1 MHFYGYLREDGSY
14 GVRNY
19 VVIVSSVVCANGV
32 VEEIGRQ
39 VPGVVPIAHT
49 HGCGGTGEIA
59 MRTLSGLGQNPNVAS
74 LVVIGLGCEESIAP
88 DIANAVAKTGKW
100 VEYLVIQNDGGTAET
115 AKKGAEIA
123 EKMLALVEGQK
134 RVEAALEHLT
144 VGLECG
150 GSDAFSGIS
159 ANPAVGVTADL
170 VVAEGG
176 TVILSELSEMV
187 GTSHLLKRRAA
198 NAAVAEKIEAYVA
211 LGSKASTWY
220 ATRGYSGALAPGNVA
235 GGLTNIVEKSLGC
248 IAKGGSSTIT
258 DCLPYAVKASTKGLV
273 IMETAGYDIES
284 VTGMVAGGAQVVIF
298 TTGCGSPAGSP
309 LAPVIK
315 VVSNS
320 NTYKK
325 MPGDFDINAGSIID
339 SDKTIKEV
347 GREIFELLVDVASGK
362 QTKAEIN
369 KQYQFAIRQE
379 GFQWPTLRDI
389 AHEGRFG

>member
-19 VVIVSSVVCANGV
+19 VVIMSSVVCANGV
-32 VEEIGRQ
+32 VEEIARQ
-39 VPGVVPIAHT
+39 VPGVVPITHT

-74 LVVIGLGCEESIAP
+74 LVIIGLGCEESTAP

-159 ANPAVGVTADL
+159 ANPAVGGAADL
-170 VVAEGG
+170 VVADGG
-176 TVILSELSEMV
+176 TVILSEISEMV

-198 NAAVAEKIEAYVA
+198 NAAVAKKIEAYVA
-211 LGSKASTWY
+211 LGSKASAWY

-235 GGLTNIVEKSLGC
+235 SGLTNIVEKSLGC

-258 DCLPYAVKASTKGLV
+258 DCLPYAVKPSTKGLV

-284 VTGMVAGGAQVVIF
+284 VTGMVAGGAQVVLF

-315 VVSNS
+315 IVSNS

-325 MPGDFDINAGSIID
+325 MPGDFDISAGSIID
-339 SDKTIKEV
+339 GDKTIKEV
-347 GREIFELLVDVASGK
+347 GREIFELLADVASGK

-369 KQYQFAIRQE
+369 KQCQFAIRQE
-379 GFQWPTLRDI
+379 GFQWILPTV
-389 AHEGRFG
+389 